1 MMRNDPWHYPRTEL
15 ATHIVGG
22 MYRNLLDRVSIF
34 AHRKRG
40 KTQFIKRDIIPLCRE
55 HGILPIYIDFW
66 MDKRNP
72 ELCFI
77 ESVRLALSDNQSFL
91 KKLQAKIGKMTFDA
105 LGQKLEVDINKTDE
119 QNKLHSG
126 LITVFHELNSLK
138 TPVLLLLDEVQ
149 HLASRPEFDVFTA
162 ALRSFVVNREDSLVK
177 CIFTG
182 SSQEGLNQLFK
193 DSKAPFYNSA
203 QTQKFAELD
212 MDFVQFELNTFAEVT
227 GGKVLDAD
235 KALEILIK
243 QNRAPARFVEMLRG
257 MALNKVYDLE
267 VGFKEFDNEIQE
279 SQTPFKAMYG
289 QLRPID
295 IAILKL
301 VATNES
307 SGLYTP
313 TGLNKVAAI
322 MEVEPS
328 DITKSAVQYSVKLL
342 KQLEI
347 IYSPARGKLAFEN
360 LDFKD
365 YLLEI

>member
-1 MMRNDPWHYPRTEL
+1 MSIDRWHYPRTEL
-15 ATHIVGG
+15 ANHIVGG
-22 MYRNLLDRVSIF
+22 MSRDLLDRVSIF

-66 MDKRNP
+66 MYKRNP
-72 ELCFI
+72 EMCFI
-77 ESVRLALSDNQSFL
+77 ESVRLALSDNKTFL
-91 KKLQAKIGKMTFDA
+91 QKLQAKIGKMTFSA
-105 LGQKLEVDINKTDE
+105 AGQKLEVDINKADE
-119 QNKLHSG
+119 QSKIHAS
-126 LITVFHELNSLK
+126 LIAVFHELNSLK

-149 HLASRPEFDVFTA
+149 HLATRPEFDDFTA

-203 QTQKFAELD
+203 QTQKFSELG
-212 MDFVQFELNTFAEVT
+212 MDFVEFELKTFTDVT
-227 GGKVLDAD
+227 GGRVLDAE
-235 KALEILIK
+235 KALDILIK
-243 QNRAPARFVEMLRG
+243 QNRAPARFVEMLRQ
-257 MALNKVYDLE
+257 MALNQVYDLD
-267 VGFKEFDNEIQE
+267 VGFKEFDNEVQE
-279 SQTPFKAMYG
+279 SQTPFKAMYE

-307 SGLYTP
+307 GGLYAP
-313 TGLNKVAAI
+313 SGLNKVAAI
-322 MEVEPS
+322 LEVEPAEV
-328 DITKSAVQYSVKLL
+328 TKSSVQYSVKVL
-342 KQLEI
+342 KHLEI
-347 IYSPARGKLAFEN
+347 IYSPSRGRLAFEN

-365 YLLEI
+365 YLLGI